1 MAKKKLHIHA
11 ESMDDGG
18 YVVKSHKEKM
28 SGGGIMPMAA
38 GSADRTEKAFPDH
51 KAASAHMAELMSAHS
66 GDDGTGDSAPMSEGG
81 DEYASHPMRNHFG
94 PRKK

>member
-28 SGGGIMPMAA
+28 GGGMGMPM
-38 GSADRTEKAFPDH
+38 GGNDGRTEKAFPNH
-51 KAASAHMAELMSAHS
+51 KAASSHMADLMAAHS
-66 GDDGTGDSAPMSEGG
+66 GGDAVSDNDADDA
-81 DEYASHPMRNHFG
+81 YQSHPMRNSFG
-94 PRKK
+94 PRKH